1 MGRQGQGTAD
11 VDSALAR
18 VDRLFGA
25 SPGRRKRER
34 GHGADAVRDLQVGA
48 LHHPDPYI
56 RRSCL
61 WALDHYANDVSM
73 PVFLRAV
80 EDEVDFVRDIAL
92 HSLAC
97 EGCKEGE
104 MCVADVVPP
113 LVRVLEA
120 DPKPDLRIKALTAL
134 FRLSQRDDRVQAAF
148 ERAARENSDPVVRR
162 CAAEA
167 ARGVLVLPKKRT
179 ERRQQRHAALGHGSA
194 PEPYPR

>member
-1 MGRQGQGTAD
+1 MGRQAQGSPD
-11 VDSALAR
+11 VGSALVR
-18 VDRLFGA
+18 VDRLFG
-25 SPGRRKRER
+25 SSTGRRKRDR
-34 GHGADAVRDLQVGA
+34 GFDAGAVHDLQVGA

-73 PVFLRAV
+73 PVFMRAI
-80 EDEVDFVRDIAL
+80 EDDVDFVRDVAL

-134 FRLSQRDDRVQAAF
+134 FRLSNRDDRVQQAF
-148 ERAARENSDPVVRR
+148 EQAARGNSDPVVRR

-167 ARGVLVLPKKRT
+167 ARGVLVMPKKRT
-179 ERRQQRHAALGHGSA
+179 ERRQQRHAALGHGTTQ
-194 PEPYPR
+194 PQQ